1 MARWFDHLPERRNR
15 SAEFVEIGMVDINL
29 AVVANNMR
37 VERSRNRRN
46 AAVRSRPASHA
57 AYRLKLL
64 VAAIVVA
71 AANVWY
77 PA

>member
-1 MARWFDHLPERRNR
+1 
-15 SAEFVEIGMVDINL
+15 MVDINL